1 MPSVV
6 DVSSAV
12 EAQRT
17 WRACRGLTP
26 RVFPIQALIELLI
39 DDIRSMRA
47 EGRSDAQI
55 CQIILQATARHI
67 RPEDIEA
74 VHLARRPIRRGG
86 DALARQRGNHGQP
99 GIFHGREG
107 SGPAS
112 GRRRSNG

>member
-6 DVSSAV
+6 DVSGAV

-26 RVFPIQALIELLI
+26 KVFPIQALIELLI

-47 EGRSDAQI
+47 EGRSDTQI
-55 CQIILQATARHI
+55 CQIILTATARHI

-74 VHLARRPIRRGG
+74 VCAQEAVGRAPGELTARLRG
-86 DALARQRGNHGQP
+86 R
-99 GIFHGREG
+99 
-107 SGPAS
+107 
-112 GRRRSNG
+112 

>member
-55 CQIILQATARHI
+55 CQIILTATARRI

-74 VHLARRPIRRGG
+74 VCAKAEVGRPPGSSTARLRG
-86 DALARQRGNHGQP
+86 
-99 GIFHGREG
+99 
-107 SGPAS
+107 
-112 GRRRSNG
+112 

>member
-1 MPSVV
+1 MAGRKQGTIFRRCRKETMMPIAV
-6 DVSSAV
+6 DVSGAV

-47 EGRSDAQI
+47 EGRSDMQI
-55 CQIILQATARHI
+55 CQIILTATARHI

-74 VHLARRPIRRGG
+74 VCAHDEVGRALGGQTARRRG
-86 DALARQRGNHGQP
+86 R
-99 GIFHGREG
+99 
-107 SGPAS
+107 
-112 GRRRSNG
+112 